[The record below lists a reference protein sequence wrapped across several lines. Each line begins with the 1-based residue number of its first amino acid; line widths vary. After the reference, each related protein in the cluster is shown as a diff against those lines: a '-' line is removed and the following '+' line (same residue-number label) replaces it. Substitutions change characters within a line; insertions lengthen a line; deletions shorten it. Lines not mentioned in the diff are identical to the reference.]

1 MKNVFR
7 AVYLLLRTI
16 LARGGTETAI
26 EKRSSR
32 PQFSVKRCSVCI
44 VTLVCSVLLLN
55 SSTDA
60 ADSVDSPVVRQKTPD
75 GVAYGM
81 WGNPTTRPA
90 PTVFML
96 AGTVESTLEKPYF
109 RQCGNEL
116 ADLGYLVVSLDLPCH
131 GDQSTEGEPTGLSGW
146 SHQVGEK
153 VDFVAASNARIS
165 AVLDHMIATGLTDP
179 NRVAAGGTS
188 RGGFL
193 AIHFAAHDRRV
204 KCAAGF
210 APVTDLAALSEFRSR
225 TEHPLVTKLSLAN
238 HAEKLAGRPVW
249 IVIGDRDERVGTHH
263 AIELASRLSAVAKE
277 RNIASNVEL
286 HVMSEPRGHS
296 TPQGASKLAADWIH
310 RQLR

>member
-1 MKNVFR
+1 MKIV
-7 AVYLLLRTI
+7 
-16 LARGGTETAI
+16 
-26 EKRSSR
+26 
-32 PQFSVKRCSVCI
+32 FSVCCVA
-44 VTLVCSVLLLN
+44 LVWSVLLLN
-55 SSTDA
+55 NSTDA
-60 ADSVDSPVVRQKTPD
+60 ADPVYSSVVRQKTPG
-75 GVAYGM
+75 GVEYGM

-90 PTVFML
+90 PTLFML

-131 GDQSTEGEPTGLSGW
+131 GDQSIEGEPAGLSGW
-146 SHQVGEK
+146 SHQVGQN
-153 VDFVAASNARIS
+153 VDFVAASNARLS
-165 AVLDHMIATGLTDP
+165 EVLDHLIATGLTDP

-225 TEHPLVTKLSLAN
+225 TEHPLVAKLNLTN
-238 HAEKLAGRPVW
+238 QTEQLAGRPVW
-249 IVIGDRDERVGTHH
+249 IVIGDRDERVGTQH

-286 HVMSEPRGHS
+286 HVMSEPRGHT
-296 TPQGASKLAADWIH
+296 TPQGSSSIAADWVH
-310 RQLR
+310 RHLSSEVDPASTDSPH